1 MVDVKTC
8 NIFFIIFSCNNFC
21 HIAQWRSK
29 WRKMSEHHGDFT
41 VLYQAEQLLEIFES
55 MDTCTSD
62 IKLNKIEPGG
72 ILFLTNQCIC
82 LRFGR

>member
-1 MVDVKTC
+1 
-8 NIFFIIFSCNNFC
+8 
-21 HIAQWRSK
+21 
-29 WRKMSEHHGDFT
+29 MSEHHGDFT

-55 MDTCTSD
+55 MDTYTSD